1 MVHYLFVV
9 RSATQAQRIARM
21 LGSSGIRSVVQ
32 RVPVEFSRQGCT
44 YAVRVEAADNEA
56 AQQRLQQAHL
66 MPERILRHDNIGYS
80 EVAP

>member
-1 MVHYLFVV
+1 
-9 RSATQAQRIARM
+9 M
-21 LGSSGIRSVVQ
+21 LGSSGIRSIVQ
-32 RVPVEFSRQGCT
+32 RVPVEFARQGCT

>member
-21 LGSSGIRSVVQ
+21 LGSSGIRSIVQ
-32 RVPVEFSRQGCT
+32 RVPVEFARQGCT

-56 AQQRLQQAHL
+56 AQ
-66 MPERILRHDNIGYS
+66 
-80 EVAP
+80 